1 MIYSAKAN
9 VVREGDRRS
18 EDALETSQRLH
29 ELIERADEGIWGQ
42 VGRSGV
48 RWSRADGDLL
58 VVGTSMT
65 LRV

>member
-1 MIYSAKAN
+1 MLAPRKVDI
-9 VVREGDRRS
+9 VREGNRRS
-18 EDALETSQRLH
+18 EDALETGQRLH
-29 ELIERADEGIWGQ
+29 ELVERADEGIWGQ

-48 RWSRADGDLL
+48 RWSQADGDLL